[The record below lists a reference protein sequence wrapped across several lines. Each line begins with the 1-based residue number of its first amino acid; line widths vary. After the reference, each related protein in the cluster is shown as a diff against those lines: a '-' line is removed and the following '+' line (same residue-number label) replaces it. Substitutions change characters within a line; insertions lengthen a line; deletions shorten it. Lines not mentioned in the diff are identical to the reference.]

1 MGFFDTKMT
10 GDIMQRM
17 NDQGRIQSFLTG
29 STLSILFSMFNLVI
43 FAIVLAWY
51 NAALFFIFLLSS
63 VLYTLWVILFLKK
76 RRVLDFKR
84 FDISSKNQSAMVQLI
99 GGMQEIKLNNCEQ
112 QKRWEWESIQA
123 GLFGLT
129 IKNLSLSQIQQTGT
143 FFINEGKNIIITF
156 LVAKAVIDGQLTLGG
171 MMAVQYIVGQLN
183 SPIDQMLSFLQ
194 QLQDAKLSLE
204 RLNEIHNL
212 SDEEPL
218 DKVFIK

>member
-1 MGFFDTKMT
+1 M
-10 GDIMQRM
+10 
-17 NDQGRIQSFLTG
+17 
-29 STLSILFSMFNLVI
+29 
-43 FAIVLAWY
+43 
-51 NAALFFIFLLSS
+51 
-63 VLYTLWVILFLKK
+63 
-76 RRVLDFKR
+76 
-84 FDISSKNQSAMVQLI
+84 
-99 GGMQEIKLNNCEQ
+99 
-112 QKRWEWESIQA
+112 
-123 GLFGLT
+123 
-129 IKNLSLSQIQQTGT
+129 SQIQQTGT